1 MKKKWMRLT
10 SIMCSIALVCTSAF
24 AVSGSDYTTKT
35 ADTDSIIYISED
47 ARNEDISIPVG
58 NAQYIDDGSGTLI
71 PIAEL
76 PSFDT
81 QEEADKYIDSLVSSV
96 TIESENIDKSHNV
109 MAASTSADKIVASK
123 NISAAILRLRVQYT
137 KNSKGQVTSRK
148 PYTTFTGVTLGL
160 SWHQKS
166 CTSQLSGDK
175 KKISASATGEV
186 AMYLIV
192 DGVLEFARRTHH
204 ISGKI
209 VA

>member
-1 MKKKWMRLT
+1 
-10 SIMCSIALVCTSAF
+10 
-24 AVSGSDYTTKT
+24 
-35 ADTDSIIYISED
+35 
-47 ARNEDISIPVG
+47 VG

-71 PIAEL
+71 PIADL
-76 PSFDT
+76 PSFAT
-81 QEEADKYIDSLVSSV
+81 QEEADKYMDSLVSAT
-96 TIESENIDKSHNV
+96 TIESENIDKNYSV
-109 MAASTSADKIVASK
+109 MAASTSSDKIIASK
-123 NISAAILRLRVQYT
+123 HISAALLRLRVQYT

-166 CTSQLSGDK
+166 CTSQLSSDK

-186 AMYLIV
+186 AMYLLV
-192 DGVLEFARRTHH
+192 DGVLEFARRTHS